1 MTSGLN
7 VGIVGLVF
15 GRDFL
20 PIYLDHPD
28 VADVA
33 VVEPDAERRESVAAE
48 HGIEARYE
56 AIEDLLADDHWDAVH
71 IAAPVRFHAEYSI
84 ATLDAGKHCAC
95 AVPMA
100 TTLDDIDAIVEAQR
114 RADRTYM
121 MMETSAYTREYLTAA
136 DLHDRGEL
144 GELTMYR
151 GFHIQNL
158 DGFAWYWQGYPPMHY
173 VTHALSPILAITGS
187 VVTTVRAMGSG
198 RLEPHQ
204 TTGGFDNPFA
214 SEIGLF
220 ALDRSDVVA
229 DITMSFFRVAR
240 SYIEGFSLYGDAM
253 GLEWPDEPDGPLT
266 AFRLRPDDG
275 GRGRPAD
282 VTALATDA
290 FADRLPEPIR
300 RYTERYLV
308 QPVDGQ
314 PDYWRPAEHGGSH
327 PHLVHEFVSAITE
340 SRPCAVDAPVAA
352 AWTAPGVVA
361 HQSALAGGAPMDVPR
376 YA

>member
-1 MTSGLN
+1 VTSGLN

-198 RLEPHQ
+198 RLQPHQ

-220 ALDRSDVVA
+220 ALDRSEVVA

-340 SRPCAVDAPVAA
+340 SRPCAVAAPVAA

>member
-7 VGIVGLVF
+7 VGVVGLVF

-33 VVEPDAERRESVAAE
+33 VVEPDAERRESVAAA
-48 HGIEARYE
+48 HGIEARY
-56 AIEDLLADDHWDAVH
+56 ASIEDLLADDHWDAVH
-71 IAAPVRFHAEYSI
+71 IAAPVRFHADYSI

-100 TTLDDIDAIVEAQR
+100 TTLDDIDAIVDAQR

-198 RLEPHQ
+198 RLQPHQ

-220 ALDRSDVVA
+220 ALDRSEVVA

-282 VTALATDA
+282 ATALATNA

-308 QPVDGQ
+308 RPVDGQ

-327 PHLVHEFVSAITE
+327 PHLVHEFVSAISE
-340 SRPCAVDAPVAA
+340 SRPCAVDASVAA